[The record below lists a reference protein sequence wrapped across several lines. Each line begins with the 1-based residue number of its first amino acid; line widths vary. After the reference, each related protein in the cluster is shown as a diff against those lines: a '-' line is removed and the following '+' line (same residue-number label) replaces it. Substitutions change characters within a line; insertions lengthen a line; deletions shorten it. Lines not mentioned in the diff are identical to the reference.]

1 MNRKNLRRVSVVL
14 NTQTLYHLER
24 MAAVSGYG
32 KNIGRVIDKLVREK
46 QTSLRVP
53 TGGDTCLICGAYVPE
68 GRMICPICERGR
80 KP

>member
-1 MNRKNLRRVSVVL
+1 MNKKNLRRVSVVL

-46 QTSLRVP
+46 QIGRASCRERV
-53 TGGDTCLICGAYVPE
+53 
-68 GRMICPICERGR
+68 
-80 KP
+80 